1 MTTTT
6 SPEIDRK
13 LHSYLLGLA
22 ESEIMDY
29 REILAGLVK
38 CVKDDLERLPNGY
51 MARRYYDRAVA
62 KLTSHTRGN
71 EK

>member
-1 MTTTT
+1 MLT
-6 SPEIDRK
+6 EVDRK
-13 LHSYLLGLA
+13 SHSYLLGVA
-22 ESEIMDY
+22 EVEIADY

-62 KLTSHTRGN
+62 KLASTLPSQDQT
-71 EK
+71 K